1 MKMLK
6 QKLGKLYGTYYLN
19 NNNGGTEKK
28 TGSKKTEAYKNMI
41 KRTRKMERKSVKW
54 EEIFE
59 C

>member
-1 MKMLK
+1 MLK

-19 NNNGGTEKK
+19 NNNGTEKK

-54 EEIFE
+54 EEICE

>member
-1 MKMLK
+1 MVLK
-6 QKLGKLYGTYYLN
+6 
-19 NNNGGTEKK
+19 KK

>member
-19 NNNGGTEKK
+19 NNNGTEKK

>member
-19 NNNGGTEKK
+19 NNNVTEKK